1 MLVDTDVYVP
11 VVFVCEETGVPGEQP
26 TVWLSICCIAM
37 SIWLFVICTVHFVKL
52 MYFIVNI
59 IWGNN

>member
-11 VVFVCEETGVPGEQP
+11 VVFVWEETGVPGEQP

-37 SIWLFVICTVHFVKL
+37 SIWLFIICKGEGC
-52 MYFIVNI
+52 N
-59 IWGNN
+59 